1 MHEIEERLYGMDCGS
16 CGAPSCKALAEDV
29 VRGFAEEN
37 ACIFKLRDEMR
48 AMADGLTRLAR
59 ALPRASNSEDS
70 RENSE
75 KEKSR

>member
-1 MHEIEERLYGMDCGS
+1 M
-16 CGAPSCKALAEDV
+16 
-29 VRGFAEEN
+29 RGFAEEN